1 MKPLL
6 VASAVLICGYGT
18 SFAADDPAPE
28 YSANSLMA
36 GCHAVAAEDSR
47 GLLPGKDAL
56 DAGFC
61 AGVVFSILY
70 ASRVWSPPICVPSQV
85 TVNQGV
91 KVAIAYI
98 DVRPALQ
105 PRPMRCV

>member
-1 MKPLL
+1 
-6 VASAVLICGYGT
+6 
-18 SFAADDPAPE
+18 
-28 YSANSLMA
+28 
-36 GCHAVAAEDSR
+36 
-47 GLLPGKDAL
+47 
-56 DAGFC
+56 
-61 AGVVFSILY
+61 
-70 ASRVWSPPICVPSQV
+70 VWSPPICVPSQV